1 MPLVQSHPGLRPG
14 HLGADFS
21 LSSLSMKNM
30 IAGGFI
36 KWTCYS
42 LCNVR
47 GHPPSIVHGYQHPPS
62 LPAIAQHLRA
72 IQLIARLRVYP
83 SLCILCV
90 CIAMNLVM
98 HSVQD

>member
-1 MPLVQSHPGLRPG
+1 MNIVKLSRVPGGSVVGLEVAMADASGSILRG

-30 IAGGFI
+30 TAGGFI

-47 GHPPSIVHGYQHPPS
+47 GHPPSIVQRFP
-62 LPAIAQHLRA
+62 
-72 IQLIARLRVYP
+72 
-83 SLCILCV
+83 
-90 CIAMNLVM
+90 
-98 HSVQD
+98 